1 MALTEERTRYQIA
14 NDLTTI
20 FSAMRMCDMNV
31 PEFDYGTM
39 KVDCPFDNE
48 RAFRVY
54 GESNSAYCFACSKKY
69 TSVGLI
75 AEHRGLAIDDAAEL
89 LIEKAEREGRWRPPT
104 PEARWEALINQPFV
118 FDRASE
124 SEALKLFCSRVA
136 ENWRSAQFES
146 QIAVRL
152 TRCLEALEKVG
163 TIDDLNQWRTIT
175 RSAMQK
181 ALNPEGESSG

>member
-1 MALTEERTRYQIA
+1 MTVTQERTRYQIA

-20 FSAMRMCDMNV
+20 FVAMNMCGMAV

-69 TSVGLI
+69 TPVSLI
-75 AEHRGLAIDDAAEL
+75 AEHRGVSIEEAATI

-104 PEARWEALINQPFV
+104 PEGRWEALVNQPFV

-124 SEALKLFCSRVA
+124 AEALKLFCARIDK
-136 ENWRSAQFES
+136 NWGSTQFEPR
-146 QIAVRL
+146 IAVRL

-163 TIDDLNQWRTIT
+163 STDDLNQWRTIT
-175 RSAMQK
+175 RSAMKK
-181 ALNPEGESSG
+181 ALNPEGESRG